1 MKKLLA
7 LLLCVL
13 LVLSLAACGQKTDPT
28 PAPSSDTAEAKYTPG
43 TYKGTGSGFGGTLE
57 VEVTVSETA
66 IEDIKIV
73 SDSETAGRAETDD
86 AKELVIDDI
95 ITKGTTDVDSVTGA
109 TMTSDALKEAV
120 AMALAL
126 AEGKEVEPAP
136 SGEAEPEAGLFTA
149 GTYEEVVSG
158 RNSKMTVEVVL
169 SEDKIEAVNVK
180 DHQETATVASVAL
193 ERVPAAIVE
202 NQTTNVDTVT
212 GATVT
217 SNAIIYAVKQAVKEA
232 GGDQAALDAIDAKAK
247 PQDTIEKTADV
258 IVVGGGGAGMA
269 AALAA
274 ADGGATVILIE
285 KTSML
290 GGNTVVCGG
299 AMNAADT
306 EWAAQFD
313 SVAGETATLEQYA
326 AVDVATLPEEYQ
338 ADFLT
343 LKAQIEEYLAGDTT
357 KHFDSVE
364 LHTFQTM
371 YHGLR
376 TDLNGETIYGNYD
389 LVTTLTKNAMDAI
402 AWLGE
407 KGIQWDNS
415 KVTQPTGAMWRRGHN
430 TSMIKGTEYVVA
442 LEPVI
447 KQGGEIMYETAGKEL
462 IIEDGRVV
470 GVKAVQADGTEVI
483 LHANKAVVLACGG
496 FGNNTAMCQEYN
508 TYWAEIPDDMKT
520 TNASGQTGDGITMGL
535 QAGAALTGMN
545 FIQLMHVSDPVS
557 GDLFT
562 GLIPQQS
569 ANYIMFNQEGK
580 RFVAETAPRDTIAQA
595 AIDNGGLFFLIADID
610 IAEEARWLSD
620 WEVEVENGRA
630 YKADTLEELGKLMG
644 YDDATIAVFVE
655 EVEKF
660 NSYVDNANDPDFNRT
675 AFDQKIDNGPFFAT
689 PRKPAIHHTMGG
701 LVIDTDA
708 HVLDENGNIIPGLY
722 AAGEVTGGI
731 HGGNRLGGNAV
742 ADVMVFGRIA
752 GTNAAA
758 EGNE

>member
-1 MKKLLA
+1 MKKLVVLF
-7 LLLCVL
+7 LSVL
-13 LVLSLAACGQKTDPT
+13 LVLSLAACGQKADPT
-28 PAPSSDTAEAKYTPG
+28 PADGGEAIYTAG

-66 IEDIKIV
+66 IEDIQIV

-86 AKELVIDDI
+86 AKEIVIDDI
-95 ITKGTTDVDSVTGA
+95 ITNGTTEVDGVTGA
-109 TMTSDALKEAV
+109 TMTSDAIKEAV
-120 AMALAL
+120 AMALAE
-126 AEGKEVEPAP
+126 A
-136 SGEAEPEAGLFTA
+136 SGEAPETADEPAEGGALFTA
-149 GTYEEVVSG
+149 GTYEETVSG
-158 RNSKMTVEVVL
+158 RNGKMTVEVVL
-169 SEDKIEAVNVK
+169 GEDKIEAVNVK

-193 ERVPAAIVE
+193 ERVPSKIVE
-202 NQTTNVDTVT
+202 LQTTNVDAVT

-217 SNAIIYAVKQAVKEA
+217 SNAIIYAVKEAVKEA
-232 GGDQAALDAIDAKAK
+232 GGDQAALDAIDGKAK

-258 IVVGGGGAGMA
+258 IGGGAGMA
-269 AALAA
+269 SALAA
-274 ADGGATVILIE
+274 ADGGASVILIE

-313 SVAGETATLEQYA
+313 PVAGEDTTLEQYA
-326 AVDVATLPEEYQ
+326 SVDVNTLPEEYQ

-343 LKAQIEEYLAGDTT
+343 LKAQIEEYLAGDRS

-364 LHTFQTM
+364 LHKFQTM

-376 TDLNGETIYGNYD
+376 TDLNGETVYGNYD
-389 LVTTLTKNAMDAI
+389 LVSVLTEKAMDAI

-447 KQGGEIMYETAGKEL
+447 AAAGEIMYETAGKEL

-470 GVKAVQADGTEVI
+470 GVKAEQADGTEVI
-483 LHANKAVVLACGG
+483 LHANKAVILACGG
-496 FGNNTAMCQEYN
+496 FGNNIEMCQEYN

-520 TNASGQTGDGITMGL
+520 TNASGQTGDGIKMGL

-580 RFVAETAPRDTIAQA
+580 RFVAETSPRDTIAQA

-644 YDDATIAVFVE
+644 YDDATIATFVE

-660 NSYVDNANDPDFNRT
+660 NGYVDAANDPDFNRT

-708 HVLDENGNIIPGLY
+708 HVLNEAGEIIPGLY

-758 EGNE
+758 EESVGE

>member
-1 MKKLLA
+1 MKKLVVLF
-7 LLLCVL
+7 LSVL
-13 LVLSLAACGQKTDPT
+13 LVLSLAACGQKAD
-28 PAPSSDTAEAKYTPG
+28 PAPADGGEAIYTAG

-66 IEDIKIV
+66 IEDIQIV

-86 AKELVIDDI
+86 AKEIVIDDI
-95 ITKGTTDVDSVTGA
+95 ITNGTTEVDGVTGA
-109 TMTSDALKEAV
+109 TMTSDAIKEAV
-120 AMALAL
+120 AMALAE
-126 AEGKEVEPAP
+126 A
-136 SGEAEPEAGLFTA
+136 SGEAPETADEPAEGGALFTA
-149 GTYEEVVSG
+149 GTYEETVSG
-158 RNSKMTVEVVL
+158 RNGKMTVEVVL
-169 SEDKIEAVNVK
+169 GEDKIEAVNVK

-193 ERVPAAIVE
+193 ERVPSKIVE
-202 NQTTNVDTVT
+202 LQTTNVDAVT

-217 SNAIIYAVKQAVKEA
+217 SNAIIYAVKEAVKEA
-232 GGDQAALDAIDAKAK
+232 GGDQAALDAIDGKAK

-269 AALAA
+269 SALAA
-274 ADGGATVILIE
+274 ADGGASVILIE

-313 SVAGETATLEQYA
+313 PVAGEDTTLEQYA
-326 AVDVATLPEEYQ
+326 AIDVATLPEEYQ

-343 LKAQIEEYLAGDTT
+343 LKAQIEEYLAGDRS

-364 LHTFQTM
+364 LHKFQTM

-376 TDLNGETIYGNYD
+376 TDLNGETVYGNYD
-389 LVTTLTKNAMDAI
+389 LVSVLTEKAMDAI

-447 KQGGEIMYETAGKEL
+447 AQAGEIMYETAGKEL

-470 GVKAVQADGTEVI
+470 GVKAEQADGTEVI
-483 LHANKAVVLACGG
+483 LHANKAVILACGG
-496 FGNNTAMCQEYN
+496 FGNNIEMCQEYN

-520 TNASGQTGDGITMGL
+520 TNASGQTGDGIKMGL

-580 RFVAETAPRDTIAQA
+580 RFVAETSPRDTIAQA

-644 YDDATIAVFVE
+644 YDDATIATFVE

-660 NSYVDNANDPDFNRT
+660 NGYVDAANDPDFNRT

-708 HVLDENGNIIPGLY
+708 HVLNEAGEIIPGLY

-758 EGNE
+758 EESVGE

>member
-1 MKKLLA
+1 MDMKKLIS

-13 LVLSLAACGQKTDPT
+13 LAVGLFGCSN
-28 PAPSSDTAEAKYTPG
+28 
-43 TYKGTGSGFGGTLE
+43 SGNQ
-57 VEVTVSETA
+57 
-66 IEDIKIV
+66 
-73 SDSETAGRAETDD
+73 
-86 AKELVIDDI
+86 
-95 ITKGTTDVDSVTGA
+95 
-109 TMTSDALKEAV
+109 
-120 AMALAL
+120 
-126 AEGKEVEPAP
+126 P
-136 SGEAEPEAGLFTA
+136 SGNSAKFTA
-149 GTYEEVVSG
+149 GTYEQVVSG
-158 RNSKMTVEVVL
+158 RNGKMTVEVVL
-169 SEDKIEAVNVK
+169 GSDTIDAVNVK
-180 DHQETATVASVAL
+180 AHQETERVAAVAL
-193 ERVPAAIVE
+193 ERVPNAIVE
-202 NQTTNVDTVT
+202 NQSTNVDTVT
-212 GATVT
+212 GATIT
-217 SNAIIYAVKQAVKEA
+217 SNAIIYAVKEAVKEA
-232 GGDQAALDAIDAKAK
+232 GGDAAALDAIDAKAK
-247 PQDTIEKTADV
+247 PQATIEKTADV

-269 AALAA
+269 SALAA
-274 ADGGATVILIE
+274 IDGGASVILIE

-306 EWAAQFD
+306 TWAAQFD

-326 AVDVATLPEEYQ
+326 AVDVNTLPEEYR
-338 ADFLT
+338 ADFLV
-343 LKAQIEEYLAGDTT
+343 LKGQIEHYLAGDTS

-364 LHTFQTM
+364 LHKFQTM

-376 TDLNGETIYGNYD
+376 TDLKGETVYGNYE
-389 LVTTLTKNAMDAI
+389 LVSVLTENAMDAI
-402 AWLGE
+402 DWLGE
-407 KGIQWDNS
+407 KGIKWDNS

-447 KQGGEIMYETAGKEL
+447 KEGGEIMYETAGKEL

-470 GVKAVQADGTEVI
+470 GVKAQQADGTEVV

-496 FGNNTAMCQEYN
+496 FGNNIKMCQEYN
-508 TYWAEIPDDMKT
+508 TYWAEIPANMKT

-595 AIDNGGLFFLIADID
+595 AIDNGGLFFLIADME

-644 YDDATIAVFVE
+644 YDDATIAVFLE

-660 NSYVDNANDPDFNRT
+660 NGYVDAANDPDFNRT
-675 AFDQKIDNGPFFAT
+675 AFDQKLDQAPFFAT

-701 LVIDTDA
+701 LVIDTEA
-708 HVLDENGNIIPGLY
+708 HVLNEAGEIIPGLY

-758 EGNE
+758 E